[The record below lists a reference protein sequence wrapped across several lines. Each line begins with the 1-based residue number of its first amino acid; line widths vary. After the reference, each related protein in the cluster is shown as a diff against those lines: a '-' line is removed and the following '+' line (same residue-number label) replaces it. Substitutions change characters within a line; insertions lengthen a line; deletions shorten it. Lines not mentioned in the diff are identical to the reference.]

1 MRKRTRREGDR
12 AREQSRDLKSVVT
25 VAGDP
30 VLVYDRPRAGA
41 EQRGP
46 TDDPGAGAGRTETK
60 GGRLAEAAIA
70 RLAEGDED
78 EDEDGDP
85 VVPSDRA
92 STAPVTKRSR

>member
-60 GGRLAEAAIA
+60 GALAEAAIA